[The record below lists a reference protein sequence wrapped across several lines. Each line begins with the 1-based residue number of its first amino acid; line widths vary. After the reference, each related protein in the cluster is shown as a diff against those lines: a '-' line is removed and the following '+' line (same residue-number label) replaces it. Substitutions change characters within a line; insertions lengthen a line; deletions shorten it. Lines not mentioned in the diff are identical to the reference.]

1 METLPSER
9 RAPHL
14 VGPIILI
21 LLGVILLLN
30 NLGYLPWDVWS
41 NIWRLWPLILI
52 LIGLEILLGRRG
64 AWWGLIFF
72 WFPLLFVVLLVVGFF
87 GPEGP
92 FLGARGWQPG
102 PPVTLSQPL
111 GNIETA
117 RVDIRLNAGSLTLST
132 LERDSNLLMQG
143 EFLPGPGGR
152 APDLDYASSG
162 TQGTLRLIEPSRARF
177 PFSWGGRSGSR
188 WQVQLSPRVGIDLK
202 VTADVSSTT
211 LDLSRL
217 YLTRFTLDADVSSTE
232 VRLPT
237 PRGLVP
243 VDIRGDISRL
253 DLVVPTGVT
262 ARLTPRGD
270 VKRVRVTSSW
280 ATDSHQKVYT
290 IGNFERSED
299 RLDILIDGD
308 ISTVEVR

>member
-1 METLPSER
+1 METLPPAR

-14 VGPIILI
+14 IGPTILI

-41 NIWRLWPLILI
+41 NIWRLWPLLLI

-72 WFPLLFVVLLVVGFF
+72 WLPLLFVVLLAIGFF

-92 FLGARGWQPG
+92 FLGARGWQAG

-111 GNIETA
+111 GSIETA
-117 RVDIRLNAGSLTLST
+117 RVDIRLSAGSLTIAA
-132 LERDSNLLMQG
+132 LERDSSLLMQG

-152 APDLDYASSG
+152 APDLDYTSSG
-162 TQGTLRLIEPSRARF
+162 MQGTLRLIEPSRTRF
-177 PFSWGGRSGSR
+177 PFSWGRRSTTR
-188 WQVQLSPRVGIDLK
+188 WQVQLSPRVGIDLN
-202 VTADVSSTT
+202 VVADVSSTT

-217 YLTRFTLDADVSSTE
+217 YITRFALDADVSSTE

-243 VDIRGDISRL
+243 VEIRGDVSRL
-253 DLVVPTGVT
+253 DLVVPAGVT
-262 ARLTPRGD
+262 ARLTARGD
-270 VKRVRVTSSW
+270 VKRVHVASSW
-280 ATDSHQKVYT
+280 TADSRQKSYMT
-290 IGNFERSED
+290 GNFERSED